1 MKKILLITYYW
12 PPGGGSGVQRWL
24 YFCKYLSD
32 FGIHPVVIT
41 VDEKKAS
48 YRYIDESLSEMVKD
62 VEVYKTST
70 LEPLKLYSRM
80 VSGNENAAI
89 PIGFAGETKPGFMQ
103 TISRAIRGNFFI
115 PDARKGWVKYAV
127 RKAREILTKEKI
139 DLVIT
144 TGPPHS
150 VHFAGLKLKK
160 DFDFTWV
167 ADFRDPWTDLHYNKF
182 LHRTKW
188 ALKKDARFEKKILND
203 ADVLL
208 TMGPGM
214 KKHLVQKG
222 GINPEKVEYV
232 FNGYDENDFKDVDH
246 STDPD
251 HLTISHIGMLSDSQP
266 ITAFLIALK
275 SFFEKDHPICKF
287 LKLRLIGNVSP
298 IILEEVKTMLPE
310 LLLEH
315 QGYVK
320 RKVAISYMLSS
331 DLLFN
336 SLAEMENSELLISG
350 KLMEYIATGKPIL
363 CLGNPNGD
371 AANLLKKFRYSAVFD
386 RKDVELIIAFLETV
400 FEKWLNKSTFAS
412 EGEDYRQYSRY
423 ETTRQLADLLKQIAT
438 SK

>member
-1 MKKILLITYYW
+1 MKKILLISYYW
-12 PPGGGSGVQRWL
+12 PPGGGSGVQRWM
-24 YFCKYLSD
+24 YFCKYLSE
-32 FGIHPVVIT
+32 FGIHPIVIT

-48 YRYIDESLSEMVKD
+48 YRYIDESLNEMVKD

-70 LEPLKLYSRM
+70 LEPLKLYSKM
-80 VSGNENAAI
+80 VSGNENSAI
-89 PIGFAGETKPGFMQ
+89 PIGFAGETKPGFLQ
-103 TISRAIRGNFFI
+103 TVSRAIRGNFFI

-127 RKAREILTKEKI
+127 KKAREILSREKI

-144 TGPPHS
+144 NGPPHS
-150 VHFAGLKLKK
+150 THFVGAKLKK
-160 DFDFTWV
+160 EFSFTWM

-182 LHRTKW
+182 LYRADW
-188 ALKKDARFEKKILND
+188 AKRKDARLEKKILND
-203 ADVLL
+203 ADVIL

-222 GINPEKVEYV
+222 NISPDKVFYV
-232 FNGYDENDFKDVDH
+232 YNGYDENDFKDVDY
-246 STDPD
+246 SGDPN
-251 HLTISHIGMLSDSQP
+251 HFTISHIGMLSDSQP
-266 ITAFLIALK
+266 ITSFLIALK

-298 IILEEVKTMLPE
+298 VILEEVKNKIPE
-310 LLLEH
+310 ILLEH

-371 AANLLKKFRYSAVFD
+371 AANLLKEFKYSGVFD
-386 RKDVELIIAFLETV
+386 RKDVEVIKEFLETI
-400 FEKWLNKSTFAS
+400 FEKWLQKSAFAS
-412 EGEDYRQYSRY
+412 EGENFKQYSRY
-423 ETTRQLADLLKQIAT
+423 ETTRQLSKLLMKYL
-438 SK
+438 